1 MNQSNDEPVP
11 QVSQAASVW
20 LSQTSF
26 SLRPG
31 QTNIVLLK
39 FTAPSGLDPTTFPI
53 YSGWIQIA
61 GGSNTVSV
69 PYMGVAAKMKSMPV
83 IDPTPYY
90 LGINTPTIIDNTGKI
105 QSGTESYSFQ
115 NGDYP
120 TVLYRFV
127 LCCGA

>member
-1 MNQSNDEPVP
+1 
-11 QVSQAASVW
+11 
-20 LSQTSF
+20 
-26 SLRPG
+26 
-31 QTNIVLLK
+31 
-39 FTAPSGLDPTTFPI
+39 
-53 YSGWIQIA
+53 
-61 GGSNTVSV
+61 VSV